1 MGKKGSKPKVKRSNE
16 RVAAAVVRT
25 REKLG
30 VPQHELAERLG
41 WEPMRLAWLEKGMDK
56 WGKKELADVRRAL
69 GVKELMADDDDDDD
83 DGGDESPRGDVLDET
98 QVASYLDR
106 IDEHVEN
113 GDVLGA
119 VIALLSEIRE
129 RRAEAVD
136 EDDDED

>member
-69 GVKELMADDDDDDD
+69 GVKELMAADDDDD
-83 DGGDESPRGDVLDET
+83 EAAEAPRGEVLDEA

-106 IDEHVEN
+106 IEEHVDS

-119 VIALLSEIRE
+119 VIALLTEIRE

-136 EDDDED
+136 EEDDED

>member
-1 MGKKGSKPKVKRSNE
+1 MGKKGLKPKVKRSNE

-25 REKLG
+25 RERLG

-69 GVKELMADDDDDDD
+69 GVKELMAVDDDDDDD
-83 DGGDESPRGDVLDET
+83 AEAPRSEVLDET